1 MKKSPSYARLGVV
14 HLAIAVAFPLAAL
27 AQVTNGSTLPEVVVA
42 ATRFPE
48 PAASLPLGVSVI
60 TAQEI
65 QAAGV
70 STVNEALMRLLGVVG
85 RQDLYGGGDY
95 ALDLR
100 GFGPTADSN
109 QAVIVDG
116 IKINEADLGGTRL
129 AGIPIESVERIEV
142 LRGSGAVPYGEGAT
156 AGAIVITTK
165 AGAGK
170 ERKNAA
176 MVHAG
181 VGNNGLREARA
192 SATVAGGG
200 FSLDMSGTKRKAD
213 NHRDNFKSDF
223 DGVSV
228 TGQWANDWLR
238 TGVRYAEDSL
248 DTGLPGS
255 LTAAQYAAN
264 PHQTTHPTDH
274 GWIDNQR
281 TTLFASAMLGDWQLA
296 ADAGHREKQLRTV
309 APWGTYAYD
318 IEADSYALRAR
329 HAARLA
335 GFENIFV
342 AGSDHSRWTR
352 EVLGAF
358 GSQAKASSHALYLKD
373 DLTLPGSR
381 TRLSLG
387 LRTERIEKS
396 SSSGTDG
403 LSDRQNAWELGVSQ
417 PLGSAWT
424 AYARVGRSF
433 RLANV
438 DEFTYTNP
446 AVALRPQ
453 TSRDTELGV
462 RWAGER
468 AKADVRLYRS
478 ALTNEIGFDPNGA
491 GPFGPFGSNIN
502 LDPTRRQGLEANA
515 GYAVNAAFDL
525 SANVALRRSTFRE
538 GPYAGHQVPL
548 SPNRTVSLR
557 AGWQIAPAHRLT
569 GGLQWVSSQR
579 PDFAN
584 QCRMPSYMT
593 ADMRYA
599 YQWRGTEFALAVGNL
614 LDRKFYTQ
622 AYRCTG
628 GVTTS
633 IYPEA
638 GRTVMATL
646 RHHF

>member
-1 MKKSPSYARLGVV
+1 MKRYSSCACLGALN
-14 HLAIAVAFPLAAL
+14 LAIAGVLPVSTL
-27 AQVTNGSTLPEVVVA
+27 AQETGASALPETIVTA
-42 ATRFPE
+42 MRFPE

-60 TAQEI
+60 TAQDI

-85 RQDLYGGGDY
+85 RQDMYGGGDY

-100 GFGPTADSN
+100 GFGTTADSN

-116 IKINEADLGGTRL
+116 IKVSEPDLGGTRL

-142 LRGSGAVPYGEGAT
+142 LRGSGAVLYGEGAT
-156 AGAIVITTK
+156 GGAIVITTK

-170 ERKNAA
+170 DRRNTA
-176 MVHAG
+176 MVQAG
-181 VGNNGLREARA
+181 VGNYGLREARA
-192 SATVAGGG
+192 SATLVGGG
-200 FSLDMSGTKRKAD
+200 FSMDVSGTKRKAD

-223 DGVSV
+223 DGISA

-238 TGVRYAEDSL
+238 AGVRYAEDSL

-264 PHQTTHPTDH
+264 ARQTNTPSDH
-274 GWIDNQR
+274 GRIDNQR
-281 TTLFASAMLGDWQLA
+281 TTVFASATLGEWELV
-296 ADAGHREKQLRTV
+296 ADVGHREKQLRYV
-309 APWGTYAYD
+309 ASWGAYAYD

-329 HAARLA
+329 HSARLA
-335 GFENIFV
+335 GLDNVFV
-342 AGSDHSRWTR
+342 VGSDHSRWTR
-352 EVLGAF
+352 DVLGNSGSRSKATTHAF
-358 GSQAKASSHALYLKD
+358 YLKD
-373 DLTLPGSR
+373 DLTLSGSR

-387 LRTERIEKS
+387 LRTERIEKLS
-396 SSSGTDG
+396 SSSTDG
-403 LSDRQNAWELGVSQ
+403 LSDRQNAWELGISQ
-417 PLGSAWT
+417 PLGTVWT

-438 DEFTYTNP
+438 DEFTFTNP
-446 AVALRPQ
+446 TVALRPQ
-453 TSRDTELGV
+453 TSRDTELGL

-468 AKADVRLYRS
+468 AKAEVRLYRS
-478 ALTNEIGFDPNGA
+478 ALTNEIGYDPNGV
-491 GPFGPFGSNIN
+491 GPFGPGSNIN
-502 LDPTRRQGLEANA
+502 FDPTRRKGLEASAN
-515 GYAVNAAFDL
+515 YSVSAAFDL
-525 SANVALRRSTFRE
+525 SANVALRRSTFRD

-557 AGWQIAPAHRLT
+557 AGWQIAHAHRLS
-569 GGLQWVSSQR
+569 GGIQWVSSQR
-579 PDFAN
+579 PDFSN
-584 QCRMPSYMT
+584 QCRMPSYLN

-599 YQWRGTEFALAVGNL
+599 YKWRDTEFALAVGNL
-614 LDRKFYTQ
+614 MNRKFYTQ
-622 AYRCTG
+622 AYGCAG